1 MSVETPRA
9 VPAIPSIQQPLLVLH
24 AVWLPAT
31 DETQLGSLLLW
42 AESGRLPIR
51 RDAGQGTR
59 RLHPFTASPA
69 ELLRRLPGLKNALAS
84 GRRLVVPSQPDSPV
98 ASHEL
103 LRAALGQSKGAA
115 AFVMARAYD
124 AIDAEK
130 YEEAR
135 QLLLKAVEA
144 DPLNDAAVNLYEKI
158 KDIVE
163 ANGR

>member
-1 MSVETPRA
+1 
-9 VPAIPSIQQPLLVLH
+9 
-24 AVWLPAT
+24 
-31 DETQLGSLLLW
+31 
-42 AESGRLPIR
+42 
-51 RDAGQGTR
+51 
-59 RLHPFTASPA
+59 
-69 ELLRRLPGLKNALAS
+69 
-84 GRRLVVPSQPDSPV
+84 
-98 ASHEL
+98 
-103 LRAALGQSKGAA
+103 
-115 AFVMARAYD
+115 MARAYD